1 MNMKKTRLAA
11 LVLTGALL
19 TGCGIGSSVDT
30 LLLPPMLSD
39 EQEAIYTALT
49 ASAGSN
55 ISLVYPRGGAYR
67 SAFVFYDL
75 DMDGA
80 DEAVVFYDDT
90 DDSENSVRVN
100 ILHRE
105 NNGWRSVYD
114 HAGAGSYIEQVFF
127 ADLGG
132 TGRVRMAIGYGYMT
146 PTEKT
151 LKIYSLGDGVL
162 NTEYTETYYKTMN
175 MDMDG
180 DGTPELYCGAG
191 LNGQH
196 MYSYAD
202 GKIYAL
208 DIPEGVSNFGT
219 DVSPCTQFY
228 VGKAKA
234 YLVSGQEVMN
244 NNPVTFWTK
253 QGDKAVVVLT
263 YTDGFDWDAETPTPV
278 KTINGQSVTA
288 EEFSSAILD
297 FTGDMDEQYYSFW
310 ESPYNSDRAL
320 SPRSALQDTITS
332 LRKLTNPTA
341 HVSRHKVTLNGA
353 KADLAAYTINS
364 NNYFKLRDLA
374 KALKGLDYEFE
385 VKWNAAQ
392 QRIDLTSRTAYTP
405 VGGEQAALPAG
416 NKAATLTNASVY
428 LDGKPLSLTAYSI
441 GGNNYFK
448 LRDLVFALGFSV
460 DWDNA
465 TSTVT
470 ISAQ

>member
-1 MNMKKTRLAA
+1 MNKIGKAMLCT
-11 LVLTGALL
+11 VLTGAMAVGAAGAADLGSLSPQGAKAYLNQITTLQNKYGKAAARTDDGFKGLL
-19 TGCGIGSSVDT
+19 TG
-30 LLLPPMLSD
+30 LSM
-39 EQEAIYTALT
+39 AK
-49 ASAGSN
+49 
-55 ISLVYPRGGAYR
+55 LV
-67 SAFVFYDL
+67 
-75 DMDGA
+75 
-80 DEAVVFYDDT
+80 
-90 DDSENSVRVN
+90 
-100 ILHRE
+100 
-105 NNGWRSVYD
+105 
-114 HAGAGSYIEQVFF
+114 
-127 ADLGG
+127 
-132 TGRVRMAIGYGYMT
+132 
-146 PTEKT
+146 
-151 LKIYSLGDGVL
+151 
-162 NTEYTETYYKTMN
+162 
-175 MDMDG
+175 DMDG

-191 LNGQH
+191 LDGQH

-228 VGKAKA
+228 VGKDKA

-341 HVSRHKVTLNGA
+341 KVSTHKVTLNGV
-353 KADLAAYTINS
+353 KADLAAYTINGS
-364 NNYFKLRDLA
+364 NYFKLRDLA
-374 KALKGLDYEFE
+374 KALKGLDSEFE
-385 VKWNAAQ
+385 VTWNAAQ
-392 QRIDLTSRTAYTP
+392 QRIDLTSKTAYTA
-405 VGGEQAALPAG
+405 VGGEQAALPSG

-428 LDGKPLSLTAYSI
+428 LDGKPLNLTAYSI

-448 LRDLVFALGFSV
+448 LRDLGDALGFSV
-460 DWDNA
+460 DWNA
-465 TSTVT
+465 NTMTMILTVK
-470 ISAQ
+470 